1 MQEPTQT
8 VSTWLT
14 DTGATHHMTNSTGN
28 LDSFIPYTY
37 IDTAIVGNSY
47 QLPITHIGQKAITM
61 SNSKFLLNKVLVVP
75 PIKKYCLCSSFSS

>member
-28 LDSFIPYTY
+28 LDSFIPYIGINT
-37 IDTAIVGNSY
+37 IMVRNGY
-47 QLPITHIGQKAITM
+47 QLPITHIG
-61 SNSKFLLNKVLVVP
+61 
-75 PIKKYCLCSSFSS
+75 